1 VIVYYLD
8 TERKEGNDMKVT
20 NTKLNNLRNILDR
33 VSELDVDIQGQLF
46 DINERLTE
54 SIHYELSEIAD
65 RIDDFIDELEVD
77 DTAK

>member
-1 VIVYYLD
+1 
-8 TERKEGNDMKVT
+8 MKVSK
-20 NTKLNNLRNILDR
+20 TKLNNLRNILDR

-54 SIHYELSEIAD
+54 VIHYELEEIAD